1 MSESGNSAESVRY
14 QAIVIRIRNSR
25 KITVTVKQIKHK
37 AVNLNGS
44 IDGFPTEFVKAPVI

>member
-1 MSESGNSAESVRY
+1 MSESGNSAESARY
-14 QAIVIRIRNSR
+14 QSIVIRIKNSR

-37 AVNLNGS
+37 AVNLNRS